1 MSRTELA
8 EKLAGSSA
16 FTEIFSQTLSFL
28 FQREIEKNKRQ
39 EKFKESCEK
48 ADSHYHRSL
57 LRHFGLEPWKRLIQI
72 NKLNI
77 QIAEKYHSRT
87 LLGIIIAAWQEF
99 AKESIQ
105 EKRCRADECYRIL
118 LLRRSINSWK
128 KVISNHICFF

>member
-1 MSRTELA
+1 MGKVA
-8 EKLAGSSA
+8 ESSA
-16 FTEIFSQTLSFL
+16 FPEIYSRNFSFL
-28 FQREIEKNKRQ
+28 FQREIEKKKRQ

-48 ADSHYHRSL
+48 ADIHYHHSL

-87 LLGIIIAAWQEF
+87 LLGIVIAAWQEF

-105 EKRCRADECYRIL
+105 EKQYRADECYRIL

-128 KVISNHICFF
+128 KVISNPVCIF